1 MRFELPRDLCAE
13 AMFGGALAAFVDPGL
28 RPWGEG
34 AWTLMGLEKP
44 SPVAQPAWFQ
54 NAGRRGGRRKTK
66 KKKKKKKKKQR
77 LGEQAPWSS
86 AAFWKSVSRQSSC
99 HTAGLTGLQ
108 AVAEGSEGGD
118 GDPESAF
125 ARLSPREQMS
135 AYVAEKRRMGWSM
148 KAAMLCWSQ
157 HPLVQQRRSA
167 AAERRRLAL
176 ERRIARAACG
186 GRRRRRCVKAAGL

>member
-1 MRFELPRDLCAE
+1 
-13 AMFGGALAAFVDPGL
+13 
-28 RPWGEG
+28 
-34 AWTLMGLEKP
+34 MGLEKP

-54 NAGRRGGRRKTK
+54 NAGRRGGRRKTKK

>member
-1 MRFELPRDLCAE
+1 
-13 AMFGGALAAFVDPGL
+13 
-28 RPWGEG
+28 
-34 AWTLMGLEKP
+34 MGLEKP
-44 SPVAQPAWFQ
+44 SPVVQPAWFQ
-54 NAGRRGGRRKTK
+54 NAGQRGGRRKTK
-66 KKKKKKKKKQR
+66 KKKKKQ
-77 LGEQAPWSS
+77 PWSS
-86 AAFWKSVSRQSSC
+86 VAFWRSVSRQSSC

-148 KAAMLCWSQ
+148 KAAMLRWSQ
-157 HPLVQQRRSA
+157 RPLVQQRRSA
-167 AAERRRLAL
+167 AAERKRLAL